1 MSALLRRALPVLVV
15 AGVLLVPA
23 IASAHPLGNFTIN
36 TSAGIVLSPGHVR
49 VDYVVDMAEIPT
61 VQARPDLDTDGDG
74 QISETER
81 SAWASSTAATLVTNL
96 DLRLAGRPVT
106 LDTAAASASLLPG
119 QGGLDVLRLDATYV
133 AEVDTERGSLA
144 FEDANFDGHVG
155 WHEVTAAGVDGV
167 RLADADVPTT
177 SVTDGLRSYP
187 QDLLSSPLDVRTASA
202 TFAPGVSVGAT
213 EPDHDAES
221 STARPGVIG
230 GAFADLVDRTG
241 PLMLVAL
248 LLAFGFGALH
258 ALGPGHGKTLM
269 AAYLVGSG
277 GRIRQAV
284 AVGGAVATMHTASVL
299 GLGFLVLGA
308 TSVFA
313 PERVYPWLGLGSG
326 VIALALGATL
336 LVSRMSRWSG
346 GDRSHDDVHA
356 EHDHDHRHGDHGHT
370 HAAPDAPVLSR
381 NGLVALA
388 VAGGVLPSP
397 TALVVLLAAVAIHR
411 VGYGLALIAA
421 FSLGLATALM
431 VVGILALRARDVV
444 QRRLSHRAARLV
456 PILSASAIVILGLV
470 LTVNGAK
477 QL

>member
-23 IASAHPLGNFTIN
+23 VASAHPLGNFTVN

-49 VDYVVDMAEIPT
+49 VDVVDLAEVPT
-61 VQARPDLDTDGDG
+61 VQARPDLDADGDG
-74 QISETER
+74 AVTDAER
-81 SAWASSTAATLVTNL
+81 ASWASSTAITVLGGL
-96 DLRLAGRPVT
+96 DLEIGGEPVT
-106 LDTAAASASLLPG
+106 LAVASAGASLLPG
-119 QGGLDVLRLDATYV
+119 QAGLDVLRLDATFV
-133 AEVDTERGSLA
+133 ADVDAERGALA
-144 FEDANFDGHVG
+144 FRDGNYEGHVG

-167 RLADADVPTT
+167 RLGGSDVPAT

-187 QDLLSSPLDVRTASA
+187 QDLLESPLDVRTATAS
-202 TFAPGVSVGAT
+202 FAPGVSVGT
-213 EPDHDAES
+213 PSEPTDSTGTTAE
-221 STARPGVIG
+221 RPGVIG

-241 PLMLVAL
+241 PLMLLAL

-277 GRIRQAV
+277 GPVRQAV

-299 GLGFLVLGA
+299 MLGFLVLGA

-336 LVSRMSRWSG
+336 LVARIGRWSER
-346 GDRSHDDVHA
+346 DRH
-356 EHDHDHRHGDHGHT
+356 EHEHGPHT
-370 HAAPDAPVLSR
+370 HTHEAPDASVLSR
-381 NGLVALA
+381 KGIVALA

-397 TALVVLLAAVAIHR
+397 TALVVLLAAVAVHR

-431 VVGILALRARDVV
+431 AVGIFALRARDAV
-444 QRRLSHRAARLV
+444 QRRLSHRASRLV
-456 PILSASAIVILGLV
+456 PVLSASAIVALGLV
-470 LTVNGAK
+470 LTVNGAM